1 MAVVH
6 RNVMLRCGR
15 RKKIKTT
22 REDLCVE
29 DIHRKYIW
37 KMFYLSISLGNSKVS
52 WCYCWMD
59 SIILPKLTF
68 WSDVGQW
75 RKSSN
80 HGARQFAKRCYRM
93 RSKAKSEA
101 YKIL

>member
-1 MAVVH
+1 
-6 RNVMLRCGR
+6 
-15 RKKIKTT
+15 
-22 REDLCVE
+22 
-29 DIHRKYIW
+29 
-37 KMFYLSISLGNSKVS
+37 
-52 WCYCWMD
+52 MD
-59 SIILPKLTF
+59 SIILPKLTL